1 MAIEQSKRTA
11 QDIIDAVFRQF
22 GDESGAQVTE
32 QDVIRWINEAQR
44 DIVVNNREV
53 NQSLAEFNSS
63 PDVSVYNVVQLLPDV
78 LRIHSIMY
86 NNKLLPN
93 FSFEESQQEM
103 MESDATGEPRLWFR
117 YAATLNV
124 WPAPKEELVNG
135 FRVYYNR
142 APANITDPTE
152 TLGVPDQYYEAVN
165 SFCMTKAYELDEN
178 AQMMGIKK
186 EDYNRNLVVNSMD
199 IAESFRSYPT
209 IREVD

>member
-1 MAIEQSKRTA
+1 MAIEQSRRTA

-22 GDESGAQVTE
+22 GDESGAQVTQE
-32 QDVIRWINEAQR
+32 DVIRWINEAQR

-63 PDVSVYNVVQLLPDV
+63 PDVGIYNVVQLLPDV
-78 LRIHSIMY
+78 LRIHSVMY

-93 FSFEESQQEM
+93 FPFEEAQEEM
-103 MESDATGEPRLWFR
+103 MANDAAGDPRLWFR
-117 YAATLNV
+117 YAAQLNV
-124 WPAPKEELVNG
+124 WPAPKEELENA

-142 APANITDPTE
+142 APGIITDPSE

-199 IAESFRSYPT
+199 NAGSFRDYPT
-209 IREVD
+209 VREVD